1 MLDESAR
8 LYALDSAVEFAAQQ
22 PIRRLIEPDEVARA
36 LLWLADGRSG
46 AITGAVLAVDGGLA
60 L

>member
-8 LYALDSAVEFAAQQ
+8 LYALESADAFAAQQ
-22 PIRRLIEPDEVARA
+22 PIRRLIAPDEVARA
-36 LLWLADGRSG
+36 LLWLAGGESG